1 VVLDKI
7 KAFYKKKYSGFW
19 EDIKAPKNR
28 ASIFLAVFLLL
39 CMSIQNFSLRAFD
52 EKYANDADFAQR
64 YKDFWGNPW
73 EIMYPIGILFLF
85 VAFYCIYRMRR
96 KYKKDE
102 NAWPEAIVFAL
113 TQIIMVSIPLF
124 SLYL

>member
-1 VVLDKI
+1 MLEKI

-19 EDIKAPKNR
+19 GDLKAPKNR

-39 CMSIQNFSLRAFD
+39 CMSVQNYSLRAFD

-64 YKDFWGNPW
+64 YKYFWGDPW
-73 EIMYPIGILFLF
+73 EIMYPIGILSLF

-113 TQIIMVSIPLF
+113 VQIIMVSIPLF